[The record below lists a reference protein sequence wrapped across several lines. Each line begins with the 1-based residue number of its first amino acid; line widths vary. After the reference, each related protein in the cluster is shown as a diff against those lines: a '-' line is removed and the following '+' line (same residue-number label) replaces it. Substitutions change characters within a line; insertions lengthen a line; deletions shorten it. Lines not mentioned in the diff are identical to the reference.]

1 MCCCTVWTN
10 EDTLLCADSHIKMNT
25 WCTVAKTVSMKSN
38 WPQACKTYP
47 SLHNNKVL
55 RYLIQRLKPLFPL
68 QCTSVC
74 SGLVKRI
81 WGAESAW
88 HENLLA
94 KKNQQKQSTTFRV
107 KWIKLT
113 SASVIPKLDRDSV
126 MHWSKHKLLLS
137 APEKMWDC
145 RDRRTE
151 SERQHIDPSPCWL
164 PITHSFHIAKCIDQV
179 SVGYVCTCGDVR
191 VSLCVC
197 GKVIRGWKT
206 FHLQEL

>member
-1 MCCCTVWTN
+1 MVKSPSDNTCRILMPGFGGKWSMDLIMALSEITLTWHWYNKQAFFLCCCTVWTN

-94 KKNQQKQSTTFRV
+94 KKNNKNNPPP
-107 KWIKLT
+107 LG
-113 SASVIPKLDRDSV
+113 LN
-126 MHWSKHKLLLS
+126 
-137 APEKMWDC
+137 
-145 RDRRTE
+145 
-151 SERQHIDPSPCWL
+151 
-164 PITHSFHIAKCIDQV
+164 
-179 SVGYVCTCGDVR
+179 G
-191 VSLCVC
+191 
-197 GKVIRGWKT
+197 
-206 FHLQEL
+206 